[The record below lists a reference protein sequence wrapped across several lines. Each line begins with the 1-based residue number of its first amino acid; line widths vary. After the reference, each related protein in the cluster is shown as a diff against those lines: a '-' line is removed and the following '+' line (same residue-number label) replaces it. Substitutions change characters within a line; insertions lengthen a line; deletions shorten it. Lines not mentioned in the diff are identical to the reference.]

1 MKIHFLQH
9 AHYESPA
16 YLLEWAEK
24 NGHKHSSTLLFNNE
38 SLPGIEDFD
47 LLVIMG
53 GPMNI
58 YEEEKF
64 PWLVAEKRLIK
75 QAILSGE
82 KVLGICLGSQLIAD
96 ALGAK
101 VYPNKHKEI
110 GWFPVFKNEFSCF
123 TCTRYLEREIPSFH
137 WHGETYDLPP
147 GADRL
152 YSSEATPNQGF
163 AYNDNVIA
171 LQFHWEVKRKNI
183 EEWLLY
189 AASDLTAGP
198 YVQSLEELL
207 KDEAEFEK
215 MNANLDKLLY
225 SFTRKI

>member
-9 AHYESPA
+9 AHFEDPG
-16 YLLEWAEK
+16 YLVDWAEN
-24 NGHKHSSTLLFNNE
+24 NGHSHSSTYLFNNE
-38 SLPGIEDFD
+38 SLPGNEDFD

-58 YEEEKF
+58 YEEEKY
-64 PWLVAEKRLIK
+64 PWLVAEKELIK
-75 QAILSGE
+75 KAIHSGK

-96 ALGAK
+96 ALGVK

-123 TCTRYLEREIPSFH
+123 NCTRYLEREILSFH
-137 WHGETYDLPP
+137 WHGETYDLPK

-163 AYNDNVIA
+163 SFGENVIA
-171 LQFHWEVKRKNI
+171 LQFHWEVKKENV
-183 EEWLLY
+183 EKMLQFSG
-189 AASDLTAGP
+189 SDLTSGQ
-198 YVQSLEELL
+198 YVQTPEELL
-207 KDEAEFEK
+207 KDETVFRN
-215 MNANLDKLLY
+215 MNSNLDKLLF
-225 SFTRKI
+225 SFTKKI